1 MRLDELEDERNN
13 LQRSLKDK
21 ETRLADTT
29 HSLEEKRERL
39 AKIEKERDEFEKA
52 LDNLGIEL
60 QKMEGK
66 KKELTLQVG
75 CFGAHSKAKQ
85 SSLKFYYTA
94 RVVSSFSVL

>member
-21 ETRLADTT
+21 ENRLADTA

-75 CFGAHSKAKQ
+75 CSRVLLR
-85 SSLKFYYTA
+85 SRTVKFKIE
-94 RVVSSFSVL
+94 L